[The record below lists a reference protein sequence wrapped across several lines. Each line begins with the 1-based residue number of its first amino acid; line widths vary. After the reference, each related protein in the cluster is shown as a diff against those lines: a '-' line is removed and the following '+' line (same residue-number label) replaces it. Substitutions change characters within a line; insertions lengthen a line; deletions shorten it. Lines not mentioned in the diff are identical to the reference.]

1 MRIFLLPIST
11 RRTLI
16 YCEKLA
22 SSHAASSTPSAPA
35 SISPLPLSTFPDRVV
50 ARANTTW
57 ADWERAPK
65 GWKKTLTE
73 YGNRAFSR
81 IPFEEWGLKSL
92 PALHESTRANAVV
105 TDVVFPGRFMPEGKV
120 VETLKRIATERE
132 ALHRRRLVGSVVA
145 MPFTIPVGLIPVLPN
160 IPFIYLAFRA
170 WSHYKAWFG
179 GRYLGYLLARGLVRP
194 RGSRVL
200 DGLYARGLMEGA
212 VEKGSADAKGRVK
225 ARVEEKEVERLA
237 GEVWARDAQ
246 GEEVLVLR
254 EWNGQAIAEEFK
266 LPEMEVE
273 IERAV
278 EQVAKAIMEAK
289 GKKEI
294 EKKE

>member
-1 MRIFLLPIST
+1 
-11 RRTLI
+11 
-16 YCEKLA
+16 
-22 SSHAASSTPSAPA
+22 
-35 SISPLPLSTFPDRVV
+35 
-50 ARANTTW
+50 
-57 ADWERAPK
+57 
-65 GWKKTLTE
+65 
-73 YGNRAFSR
+73 
-81 IPFEEWGLKSL
+81 
-92 PALHESTRANAVV
+92 
-105 TDVVFPGRFMPEGKV
+105 
-120 VETLKRIATERE
+120 
-132 ALHRRRLVGSVVA
+132 
-145 MPFTIPVGLIPVLPN
+145 
-160 IPFIYLAFRA
+160 
-170 WSHYKAWFG
+170 
-179 GRYLGYLLARGLVRP
+179 
-194 RGSRVL
+194 
-200 DGLYARGLMEGA
+200 MEGA

>member
-22 SSHAASSTPSAPA
+22 SAPSSTSASPA
-35 SISPLPLSTFPDRVV
+35 SVSPLPLSTLPDRVV

-57 ADWERAPK
+57 ADWERSDS
-65 GWKKTLTE
+65 GWKKTITT
-73 YGNRAFSR
+73 YGNRAFAR

-92 PALHESTRANAVV
+92 PALHASTQESATKTAVI
-105 TDVVFPGRFMPEGKV
+105 FPAKFLPESRV
-120 VETLKRIATERE
+120 VEILKRIATERE
-132 ALHRRRLVGSVVA
+132 KLHKRRLVGSVVA

-160 IPFIYLAFRA
+160 VPFIYLAFRA

-179 GRYLGYLLARGLVRP
+179 GKYLAYLLARGLVSP
-194 RGSRVL
+194 TGSRIL
-200 DGLYARGLMEGA
+200 DEHYARGLMDQRAAAAIPGKVNSKTKPRIQAAE
-212 VEKGSADAKGRVK
+212 VDKLAKMI
-225 ARVEEKEVERLA
+225 ETKEAE
-237 GEVWARDAQ
+237 DQ
-246 GEEVLVLR
+246 EVLLLKG
-254 EWNGQAIAEEFK
+254 WTGQMIAEEFK

-278 EQVAKAIMEAK
+278 EQVEKAIEEARGA
-289 GKKEI
+289 GKA
-294 EKKE
+294 